1 MAPPPGYYI
10 DGRYAVAPPPPTN
23 GMPHGGY
30 VQYEMPVPTHD
41 GKDESG
47 RDNGKG
53 KEKSRKSNS
62 KEE

>member
-1 MAPPPGYYI
+1 M
-10 DGRYAVAPPPPTN
+10 
-23 GMPHGGY
+23 
-30 VQYEMPVPTHD
+30 QYDMPVPTHD